1 MIELQDVHKTY
12 DTGTKALNGI
22 SMKIDDGEFVFLVG
36 PSGSG
41 KSTII
46 KILTAELRPTSGSAL
61 VNGFAVEKLRGRAVP
76 YLRRTLGVIF
86 QDFRLISDKSVY
98 ENVAFAMR
106 VIGAPEKEI
115 QKRVPYVLEL
125 VGLETKGRRLPN
137 ELSGGEQQRVAIAR
151 ALVNNPSVIIADEP
165 TGNLDPARSL
175 EIMMLLEQIN
185 ALGTT
190 VLVVTH
196 ERSLSTASR
205 SVLSPSARAE
215 SSATEWTGT
224 ISMKKN
230 NIGYLLREGFR
241 GVFLHGF
248 MSFAAICVTVACLII
263 MGSFCLILYNTSAMV
278 KELEQENEMLVYID
292 ESYSEAK
299 AKSVGSQIN
308 LITNVRSATFVSRN
322 QALDDFVETLNDP
335 DAFAG
340 LDPDTLRDRYVVT
353 VEDNS
358 LLKQTYDKL
367 TQIEGVAEVV
377 AHFEIAEGFQT
388 VQNVL
393 NIASLVIVTVL
404 FVVSLFIISNTVKLA
419 MYSRSE
425 EIAIMKMVGATNAFI
440 RLPFVVE
447 GFIIGIIAAAAA
459 FFLEWGLYDFV
470 LTKIQQLDTL
480 KLFVLTPFT
489 DVIEIVAIAYALTGF
504 LVGVFGS
511 LLSIRKFLKV

>member
-1 MIELQDVHKTY
+1 
-12 DTGTKALNGI
+12 
-22 SMKIDDGEFVFLVG
+22 
-36 PSGSG
+36 
-41 KSTII
+41 
-46 KILTAELRPTSGSAL
+46 
-61 VNGFAVEKLRGRAVP
+61 
-76 YLRRTLGVIF
+76 
-86 QDFRLISDKSVY
+86 
-98 ENVAFAMR
+98 
-106 VIGAPEKEI
+106 
-115 QKRVPYVLEL
+115 
-125 VGLETKGRRLPN
+125 
-137 ELSGGEQQRVAIAR
+137 
-151 ALVNNPSVIIADEP
+151 
-165 TGNLDPARSL
+165 
-175 EIMMLLEQIN
+175 
-185 ALGTT
+185 
-190 VLVVTH
+190 
-196 ERSLSTASR
+196 
-205 SVLSPSARAE
+205 
-215 SSATEWTGT
+215 
-224 ISMKKN
+224 MKKN

-278 KELEQENEMLVYID
+278 KELEQKNEMLVYID

-308 LITNVRSATFVSRN
+308 LITNVRSATFVSRD

-340 LDPDTLRDRYVVT
+340 LDPDTLRDRS

-367 TQIEGVAEVV
+367 TQIEGVAEVI

>member
-1 MIELQDVHKTY
+1 
-12 DTGTKALNGI
+12 
-22 SMKIDDGEFVFLVG
+22 
-36 PSGSG
+36 
-41 KSTII
+41 
-46 KILTAELRPTSGSAL
+46 
-61 VNGFAVEKLRGRAVP
+61 
-76 YLRRTLGVIF
+76 
-86 QDFRLISDKSVY
+86 
-98 ENVAFAMR
+98 
-106 VIGAPEKEI
+106 
-115 QKRVPYVLEL
+115 
-125 VGLETKGRRLPN
+125 
-137 ELSGGEQQRVAIAR
+137 
-151 ALVNNPSVIIADEP
+151 
-165 TGNLDPARSL
+165 
-175 EIMMLLEQIN
+175 
-185 ALGTT
+185 
-190 VLVVTH
+190 
-196 ERSLSTASR
+196 
-205 SVLSPSARAE
+205 
-215 SSATEWTGT
+215 
-224 ISMKKN
+224 MKKN

-278 KELEQENEMLVYID
+278 KELEQKNEMLVYID

-308 LITNVRSATFVSRN
+308 LITNVRSAVFVSRE
-322 QALDDFVETLNDP
+322 QALEDFIDEQND
-335 DAFAG
+335 ASLFAG
-340 LDPDTLRDRYVVT
+340 IDPDTLRDRYVVT

-358 LLKQTYDKL
+358 LLKQTYEKL
-367 TQIEGVAEVV
+367 KDIEGVADVS

-447 GFIIGIIAAAAA
+447 GFIIGIIAAAA

>member
-1 MIELQDVHKTY
+1 
-12 DTGTKALNGI
+12 
-22 SMKIDDGEFVFLVG
+22 
-36 PSGSG
+36 
-41 KSTII
+41 
-46 KILTAELRPTSGSAL
+46 
-61 VNGFAVEKLRGRAVP
+61 
-76 YLRRTLGVIF
+76 
-86 QDFRLISDKSVY
+86 
-98 ENVAFAMR
+98 
-106 VIGAPEKEI
+106 
-115 QKRVPYVLEL
+115 
-125 VGLETKGRRLPN
+125 
-137 ELSGGEQQRVAIAR
+137 
-151 ALVNNPSVIIADEP
+151 
-165 TGNLDPARSL
+165 
-175 EIMMLLEQIN
+175 
-185 ALGTT
+185 
-190 VLVVTH
+190 
-196 ERSLSTASR
+196 
-205 SVLSPSARAE
+205 
-215 SSATEWTGT
+215 
-224 ISMKKN
+224 MKKN

-308 LITNVRSATFVSRN
+308 LITNVRSATFVSRD

-358 LLKQTYDKL
+358 LLQQTYDKL
-367 TQIEGVAEVV
+367 TQIEGVAEVK
-377 AHFEIAEGFQT
+377 AHFEIAQGFQT

-459 FFLEWGLYDFV
+459 FFLEWGLYEA
-470 LTKIQQLDTL
+470 IRG
-480 KLFVLTPFT
+480 
-489 DVIEIVAIAYALTGF
+489 AIASSGQLSFLHVVSFSTVALPVALVCVVTG
-504 LVGVFGS
+504 LLIGVVGS
-511 LLSIRKFLKV
+511 LMSIRKFLKV